1 MKPGF
6 SLIEIII
13 ATAISAIL
21 SLILYNA
28 FSQTN
33 RLVQR
38 VRSLMEDTSD
48 TLSSY
53 AQLEKDFSAIF
64 RPIFEEIKKATPP
77 PAQPPAAGQAQ
88 TPPPAPKKETP
99 KQKKPDIVPFKTT
112 KEGDKLS
119 AISFVTTN
127 AFSILN
133 EATPRPVRVT
143 YKFKS
148 QEGAQKKLY
157 TLVREEAPYDQKA
170 ESSDGGKTSSPA
182 KPAHAYALV
191 RNIKTF
197 SAKFS
202 AYDCQEDSKELVSLS
217 EWGTDE
223 QKKKCPKHTIPQFVE
238 ITWDVVDLMTEREHS
253 YTVAVSIPAANC
265 PELIEPESTQLPAQ
279 ATTQQQQQKIGAAS
293 QPTAQQAPAAQG
305 QKTNSFRLMLGGGA
319 KT

>member
-1 MKPGF
+1 MKMQSGF
-6 SLIEIII
+6 SLIEILI

-21 SLILYNA
+21 SLVLYNA

-38 VRSLMEDTSD
+38 VRNLMEDTSD

-64 RPIFEEIKKATPP
+64 KPVFEEIKKVTPP

-88 TPPPAPKKETP
+88 TPPNPPPAPKKEEQ
-99 KQKKPDIVPFKTT
+99 KQKKPDTIPFKTT
-112 KEGDKLS
+112 KEGDKLAS
-119 AISFVTTN
+119 ISFVTTN

-133 EATPRPVRVT
+133 EAAPRPVRVT
-143 YKFKS
+143 YKFKP
-148 QEGAQKKLY
+148 QEGEQKKLY
-157 TLVREEAPYDQKA
+157 TMVREEALYDQKA
-170 ESSDGGKTSSPA
+170 ESEKASSHA

-223 QKKKCPKHTIPQFVE
+223 QKKKCPKHAIPQFVE
-238 ITWDVVDLMTEREHS
+238 ITWDVVDLMTERENS
-253 YTVAVSIPAANC
+253 YTVAVAIPAASC
-265 PELIEPESTQLPAQ
+265 PELIEPESTQLPQQPAAPQ
-279 ATTQQQQQKIGAAS
+279 QTQQQNAP
-293 QPTAQQAPAAQG
+293 QPAGQG
-305 QKTNSFRLMLGGGA
+305 GQPKPNSRDFRSIFSAGA
-319 KT
+319 KK